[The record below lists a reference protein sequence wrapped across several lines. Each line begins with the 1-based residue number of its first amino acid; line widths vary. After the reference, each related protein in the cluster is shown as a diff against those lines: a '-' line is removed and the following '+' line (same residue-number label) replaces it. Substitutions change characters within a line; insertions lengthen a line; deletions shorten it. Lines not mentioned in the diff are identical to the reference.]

1 MYIKKQ
7 VKEEIYAMYLNGIP
21 IEDIAENKEIKVSDA
36 EKAIAEWEATLL
48 KELNPYKARGT
59 FFKLLQKETIAKAVC
74 DTADEIG
81 RTRDIVEKVLGFQY
95 PIVTVKRVEDRDL
108 IHAWN
113 GLYTYCQ
120 CVKQGK
126 AEEARR
132 YYAICQG

>member
-7 VKEEIYAMYLNGIP
+7 MKEEIYAMYMSGIP
-21 IEDIAENKEIKVSDA
+21 IKDIAEKNKIKETETEI
-36 EKAIAEWEATLL
+36 AIAEWEAALMR
-48 KELNPYKARGT
+48 EMNPFKVRRT
-59 FFKLLQKETIAKAVC
+59 FLKLLQKETVAKAVC
-74 DTADEIG
+74 DTADQIG
-81 RTRDIVEKVLGFQY
+81 QARDVVEEVLGFQY